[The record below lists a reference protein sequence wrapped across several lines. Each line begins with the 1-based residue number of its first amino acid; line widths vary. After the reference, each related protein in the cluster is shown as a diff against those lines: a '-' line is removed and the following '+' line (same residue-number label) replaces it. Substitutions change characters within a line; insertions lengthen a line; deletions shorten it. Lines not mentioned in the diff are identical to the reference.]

1 MADRRRRQP
10 LTICSC
16 RDAPALCDFDKSLEI
31 FDAIHLKFSN
41 DGFDVD
47 PIMYDF
53 SECYSPM
60 VITKVMMEEN
70 MSRSPIA
77 AMFLASALSTA
88 AIAEIETYATF
99 DADMPPGNLAIAP
112 NGRMFMSVHEFYGK
126 DLRIVE
132 VMPDGTTT
140 PYPNEKW
147 AHAPV
152 GDGPGL
158 KGVLGL
164 RADREG
170 ILWMLDGQ
178 AEGQTGRVVGWN
190 TNTETLHA
198 IHYLGQPAAK
208 PTSFLNDLAVDREHN
223 AIYITDTADAETT
236 ALIVLD
242 LDTGRARRVLEASAF
257 TVPEDTDMVIDGKVV
272 NLGGAPAKIGANPI
286 TIDPTNEWV
295 YFAPMT
301 ASAMYR
307 VRTTDL
313 LDESLTAEVL
323 AARVE
328 RYGDKPISDGSTV
341 DAAGNVYITSITE
354 DAVGVTKPD
363 GTYEMLYQADNM
375 SWPDGFAMGV
385 DGFVY
390 VTINELH
397 RSPVLNGGEDATQG
411 EFSIMRFPAL
421 GGAVSG
427 R

>member
-1 MADRRRRQP
+1 MLRSIVSA
-10 LTICSC
+10 T
-16 RDAPALCDFDKSLEI
+16 ALSLA
-31 FDAIHLKFSN
+31 F
-41 DGFDVD
+41 
-47 PIMYDF
+47 
-53 SECYSPM
+53 
-60 VITKVMMEEN
+60 
-70 MSRSPIA
+70 
-77 AMFLASALSTA
+77 ASAATA
-88 AIAEIETYATF
+88 DIETYATF
-99 DADMPPGNLAIAP
+99 DADMPPGNLAIGP
-112 NGRMFMSVHEFYGK
+112 DGRMFMSVHEFYGK
-126 DLRIVE
+126 ALRIVE
-132 VMPDGTTT
+132 VSPDGSVT
-140 PYPNEKW
+140 PYPNEAW
-147 AHAPV
+147 SNAPE

-178 AEGQTGRVVGWN
+178 ADGQTGRIVGWN
-190 TNTETLHA
+190 TNTETLHK
-198 IHYLGQPAAK
+198 IYYLGQPATL

-223 AIYITDTADAETT
+223 AIYITDTANAETT

-242 LDTGRARRVLEASAF
+242 LDTGRARRVLQASAF
-257 TVPEDTDMVIDGKVV
+257 TVPEDTNMVIDGNVV

-313 LDESLTAEVL
+313 LDESLSEDDL

-341 DAAGNVYITSITE
+341 DADGNVYITSITE

-363 GTYEMLYQADNM
+363 GTYEILFQQDDM
-375 SWPDGFAMGV
+375 SWPDGFAMGA
-385 DGFVY
+385 DGYVY

-397 RSPVLNGGEDATQG
+397 RSPVLNGGTDATQG
-411 EFSIMRFPAL
+411 EFKIMRFPAI

>member
-1 MADRRRRQP
+1 M
-10 LTICSC
+10 L
-16 RDAPALCDFDKSLEI
+16 
-31 FDAIHLKFSN
+31 
-41 DGFDVD
+41 
-47 PIMYDF
+47 
-53 SECYSPM
+53 
-60 VITKVMMEEN
+60 
-70 MSRSPIA
+70 RSIVSA
-77 AMFLASALSTA
+77 AALSLIFTSAATA
-88 AIAEIETYATF
+88 DIETYATF
-99 DADMPPGNLAIAP
+99 DADMPPGNLAIGP
-112 NGRMFMSVHEFYGK
+112 DGRMFMSVHEFYGK
-126 DLRIVE
+126 ALRIVE
-132 VMPDGTTT
+132 VSPDGSVT
-140 PYPNEKW
+140 PYPNEAW
-147 AHAPV
+147 ANAPT

-178 AEGQTGRVVGWN
+178 AEGQTGRIVGWN
-190 TNTETLHA
+190 TNTETLHK
-198 IHYLGQPAAK
+198 IYYLGQPATL
-208 PTSFLNDLAVDREHN
+208 PSSFLNDLAIDREHN
-223 AIYITDTADAETT
+223 AIYITDTANAETT

-242 LDTGRARRVLEASAF
+242 LDTGRARRVLQGSAF
-257 TVPEDTDMVIDGKVV
+257 TVPEDTNMVIDGNVV

-313 LDESLTAEVL
+313 LDENLSEEALE
-323 AARVE
+323 ARVE

-341 DAAGNVYITSITE
+341 DANGNVYITSITE

-363 GTYEMLYQADNM
+363 GTYEILFQQDEM
-375 SWPDGFAMGV
+375 SWPDGFAMGA
-385 DGFVY
+385 DGYVY

-397 RSPVLNGGEDATQG
+397 RSPVLNGGTDATQG
-411 EFSIMRFPAL
+411 EFKIMRFPAI

>member
-1 MADRRRRQP
+1 M
-10 LTICSC
+10 L
-16 RDAPALCDFDKSLEI
+16 
-31 FDAIHLKFSN
+31 
-41 DGFDVD
+41 
-47 PIMYDF
+47 
-53 SECYSPM
+53 
-60 VITKVMMEEN
+60 
-70 MSRSPIA
+70 RSIVSA
-77 AMFLASALSTA
+77 AALSLIFTSAATA
-88 AIAEIETYATF
+88 DIETYATF
-99 DADMPPGNLAIAP
+99 DADMPPGNLAIGP
-112 NGRMFMSVHEFYGK
+112 DGRMFMSVHEFYGK
-126 DLRIVE
+126 ALRIVE
-132 VMPDGTTT
+132 VSPDGSVT
-140 PYPNEKW
+140 PYPNEAW
-147 AHAPV
+147 ANAPI

-178 AEGQTGRVVGWN
+178 AEGQTGRIVGWN
-190 TNTETLHA
+190 TNTETLHK
-198 IHYLGQPAAK
+198 IYYLGQPATL
-208 PTSFLNDLAVDREHN
+208 PSSFLNDLAIDREHN
-223 AIYITDTADAETT
+223 AIYITDTANAETT

-242 LDTGRARRVLEASAF
+242 LDTGRARRVLQGSAF
-257 TVPEDTDMVIDGKVV
+257 TVPEDTNMVIDGNVV

-313 LDESLTAEVL
+313 LDENLSEEALE
-323 AARVE
+323 ARVE

-341 DAAGNVYITSITE
+341 DANGNVYITSITE

-363 GTYEMLYQADNM
+363 GTYEILFQQDDM
-375 SWPDGFAMGV
+375 SWPDGFAMGA
-385 DGFVY
+385 DGYVY

-397 RSPVLNGGEDATQG
+397 RSPVLNGGTDATQG
-411 EFSIMRFPAL
+411 EFKIMRFPAI